1 MLKQTSMTKKDK
13 TCTKIMD
20 ETTLRIHFPAGFPN
34 VDRPS
39 LKSDNINTITD
50 SSAHSKAN
58 KQKINIQGQNLLL
71 ITLFPYL
78 PFDEHTM
85 TFGFYLHC
93 VVTLPD
99 MINAATTLNA
109 SSESYAEE
117 MTKPILSDG
126 NLESQCSFTNKWII
140 VRYNHYD

>member
-1 MLKQTSMTKKDK
+1 
-13 TCTKIMD
+13 
-20 ETTLRIHFPAGFPN
+20 

-39 LKSDNINTITD
+39 LKSDNSNTTTD
-50 SSAHSKAN
+50 YSTDSKAN
-58 KQKINIQGQNLLL
+58 EQNINIQGQNLLL

-99 MINAATTLNA
+99 TINADTSLNA

-117 MTKPILSDG
+117 KMKPISSDG
-126 NLESQCSFTNKWII
+126 NLESQCSFTN
-140 VRYNHYD
+140 